1 MAAVG
6 IQGLKK
12 VYPGGV
18 QALAGVDLTVR
29 EGEILAVVGE
39 SGCGKSTL
47 LRVIA
52 GLEEATA
59 GSVELFG
66 DSVSAPGRSVPAE
79 HRGVAM
85 VFQDHALFP
94 HLRVS
99 ANVAFGLRGLP
110 RAEQA
115 RRVAEVLSLVGLP
128 DLSDRWIH
136 ALSGG
141 QRQRVALARALAPGP
156 KVLLLDEPLSSLD
169 ERLRGT
175 LRDDIARLL
184 RARGTTTLWVT
195 HRAEDALTVADRAAV
210 FEAGLLQQV
219 DAPADLY
226 RRPCSRTVARLFGP
240 VNAVPEPTARALA
253 DEPAL
258 QGPHLVRPEGLVFAD
273 GGLPGQVVSRRFRG
287 LDHLVTVALAGGTTV
302 EVACSDPP
310 AQDAAVSVGVR
321 PGALLP
327 DRAASPAR

>member
-1 MAAVG
+1 MAAVEING
-6 IQGLKK
+6 ATK
-12 VYPGGV
+12 VYAGGV
-18 QALAGVDLTVR
+18 QALAGVDLAVD

-52 GLEEATA
+52 GLEEATQ
-59 GSVELFG
+59 GTVRLFG
-66 DSVSAPGRSVPAE
+66 DSVSGPGFSVPAE

-94 HLRVS
+94 HLRVA

-110 RAEQA
+110 RAEQD
-115 RRVAEVLSLVGLP
+115 RRVAEALTLVGLP
-128 DLSDRWIH
+128 DLGGRWVH

-156 KVLLLDEPLSSLD
+156 RVLLLDEPLSSLD

-175 LRDDIARLL
+175 LRDDIARLI

-210 FEAGLLQQV
+210 FESGHLRQL
-219 DAPADLY
+219 DSPAVLY
-226 RRPCSRTVARLFGP
+226 RRPCSRSVARLFGP
-240 VNAVPEPTARALA
+240 VNSVPEATARALSE
-253 DEPAL
+253 DPSLE
-258 QGPHLVRPEGLVFAD
+258 GPHLVRPEGLVLGED
-273 GGLPGQVVSRRFRG
+273 GVPGMVTDQRFRG
-287 LDHLVTVALAGGTTV
+287 ADHIVTVALAGGTTV
-302 EVACSDPP
+302 DVACAHAPQPEAS
-310 AQDAAVSVGVR
+310 VLVGVR
-321 PGALLP
+321 LGALVP
-327 DRAASPAR
+327 DEAPVGVG